1 MDRGETLVAFIC
13 QNCYMHSWALWG
25 RFDVYK
31 VNWISG
37 RVSLLSL
44 LFAGQISESLMRHSP
59 FSPWLSLCVCVCVC
73 TCLYLIFTQMLMQSF
88 PGWCAMQFYENKSR
102 WWRWIH
108 FSNQLILHHHLL
120 RSSPQSAPSLKALTK
135 RSKRRPRTTKS
146 FSKETL
152 VSAAKT
158 GITSKAKR
166 PTRINTKSN
175 LRGWNHSVPDQS
187 L

>member
-1 MDRGETLVAFIC
+1 MDRGETLVAFIF
-13 QNCYMHSWALWG
+13 QNCYMHSWAFWG
-25 RFDVYK
+25 ST
-31 VNWISG
+31 N
-37 RVSLLSL
+37 VSTYIKLTESVWEPLLSL
-44 LFAGQISESLMRHSP
+44 LSAGQISESLMRHSP
-59 FSPWLSLCVCVCVC
+59 FSPWLSLCVCVC
-73 TCLYLIFTQMLMQSF
+73 TCLYPIFTQMLMQRF
-88 PGWCAMQFYENKSR
+88 PGGCAMQFYENKSR

-120 RSSPQSAPSLKALTK
+120 RSSPQSAPSLNALTK
-135 RSKRRPRTTKS
+135 RSRRRPRTTKS